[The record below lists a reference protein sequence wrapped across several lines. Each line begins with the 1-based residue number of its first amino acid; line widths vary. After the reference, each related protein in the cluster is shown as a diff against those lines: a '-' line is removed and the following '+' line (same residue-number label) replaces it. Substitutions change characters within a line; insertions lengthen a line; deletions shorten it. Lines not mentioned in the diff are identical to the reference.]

1 MDGVKNLLIL
11 IGIAFILFEVAEH
24 VVLPLFG
31 LLRDGKKMSVCGA
44 TGMLGKVG
52 EVKEWQGTEGIVFV
66 NGELWRAVSDDPL
79 SPRDKVI
86 IKKLKGLTLKVALL
100 KD

>member
-1 MDGVKNLLIL
+1 
-11 IGIAFILFEVAEH
+11 
-24 VVLPLFG
+24 
-31 LLRDGKKMSVCGA
+31 
-44 TGMLGKVG
+44 MLGKVG
-52 EVKEWQGTEGIVFV
+52 EVKNWQETEGKVFV

-86 IKKLKGLTLKVALL
+86 IKKLKGLTLKVAFL

>member
-11 IGIAFILFEVAEH
+11 IGVAIILFEVVEH
-24 VVLPLFG
+24 VVLPLFW
-31 LLRDGKKMSVCGA
+31 LLKDRKKMSVCGA

-52 EVKEWQGTEGIVFV
+52 EVKDWQGTEGKVFV
-66 NGELWRAVSDDPL
+66 KGELWRAVSDDPL

-86 IKKLKGLTLKVALL
+86 IIKLKDLTLKVAFF

>member
-11 IGIAFILFEVAEH
+11 IGIAVILFEVVEH
-24 VVLPLFG
+24 VVLPLFW
-31 LLRDGKKMSVCGA
+31 LLKDRKKLSVCGA

-52 EVKEWQGTEGIVFV
+52 EVKDWQGTEGKVFV
-66 NGELWRAVSDDPL
+66 NGELWRAVSDDPIL
-79 SPRDKVI
+79 PRDKVI
-86 IKKLKGLTLKVALL
+86 IKKLKGLTLKVAFL

>member
-1 MDGVKNLLIL
+1 MDGVKDLLIL
-11 IGIAFILFEVAEH
+11 IGIAIILFEVVEH
-24 VVLPLFG
+24 VVLPLFW
-31 LLRDGKKMSVCGA
+31 LLKDRKKMSVCGA

-52 EVKEWQGTEGIVFV
+52 EVKDWQGTEGKVFV

-79 SPRDKVI
+79 LPRDKVI
-86 IKKLKGLTLKVALL
+86 IKELEGLTLKVAFF

>member
-1 MDGVKNLLIL
+1 MDAVKNLLIL
-11 IGIAFILFEVAEH
+11 IGIAFILFEVVEH
-24 VVLPLFG
+24 VALPLFW
-31 LLRDGKKMSVCGA
+31 LIKDRKKRSACGA

-52 EVKEWQGTEGIVFV
+52 EVKDWHGTEGEVFV
-66 NGELWRAVSDDPL
+66 NGELWRAGSDDPL

-86 IKKLKGLTLKVALL
+86 IKKLKGLTLKVAFL